1 MVTHTSTTARTSP
14 MPSNAATP
22 SWPSPCDVR
31 DMRRA
36 AIIIAAAAVF
46 GEHGLDGASMRMI
59 AQRAGCTTGAIY
71 PLFAS
76 KEDLYAELLNT
87 SLAQLYTHVA
97 SAAARRGKGLAHERA
112 ALAFLDYYLARPN
125 EVNLGLYAFQGLKAR
140 GVGKQHDRDLN
151 QALARTLALLS
162 PANARTDGA
171 DIDICS
177 MAVFAQ
183 LIGTLVLH
191 QAGRLRVARFSPR
204 QLIEHALAHQHL
216 PDRQLPSPHPRRHKP

>member
-1 MVTHTSTTARTSP
+1 
-14 MPSNAATP
+14 
-22 SWPSPCDVR
+22 
-31 DMRRA
+31 MRRT
-36 AIIIAAAAVF
+36 AIVAAAAAVF
-46 GEHGLDGASMRMI
+46 SEHGLDGASMRMV

-76 KEDLYAELLNT
+76 KEDLYAELLDT
-87 SLAQLYTHVA
+87 SLAQLHTHVA
-97 SAAARRGKGLAHERA
+97 SAVARRGKGPAHERA

-140 GVGKQHDRDLN
+140 GVGKQHDRELN

-162 PANARTDGA
+162 PANVRTDGA
-171 DIDICS
+171 DIDIRS

-204 QLIEHALAHQHL
+204 QLVEHALAHQHL
-216 PDRQLPSPHPRRHKP
+216 PDQ

>member
-1 MVTHTSTTARTSP
+1 
-14 MPSNAATP
+14 
-22 SWPSPCDVR
+22 
-31 DMRRA
+31 MRRA
-36 AIIIAAAAVF
+36 AIIAAAAAVF

-97 SAAARRGKGLAHERA
+97 SAAARRSKGPAHERA

-125 EVNLGLYAFQGLKAR
+125 EVNLGLFAFQGLKAR

-162 PANARTDGA
+162 PETPGPMRPVSIYAAW
-171 DIDICS
+171 
-177 MAVFAQ
+177 
-183 LIGTLVLH
+183 
-191 QAGRLRVARFSPR
+191 RFSPSSSARWCCTR
-204 QLIEHALAHQHL
+204 QGACE
-216 PDRQLPSPHPRRHKP
+216 